1 MISIHLMNTQS
12 LSSFIQTMMNRDQDQ
27 EFISKSTLTN
37 LFRVSLGHHR
47 RRLRKIF
54 RDHFNPF
61 KTDAVWTK
69 DLPECVINELRLHLS
84 WDLGHRVFYL
94 NREQLGTRILLRFK
108 ELGVL
113 LFMTKIIKDDRKNII

>member
-12 LSSFIQTMMNRDQDQ
+12 LSLFILTMMNRDQDQ
-27 EFISKSTLTN
+27 EFISKTTLTN
-37 LFRVSLGHHR
+37 LFQVSLVYHR

-61 KTDAVWTK
+61 ETDAVWTK
-69 DLPECVINELRLHLS
+69 DLPEHVINELRLHLS
-84 WDLGHRVFYL
+84 WDLGHRSFYL

-108 ELGVL
+108 ELGIL
-113 LFMTKIIKDDRKNII
+113 LFMKKIIKDDRKNMI

>member
-12 LSSFIQTMMNRDQDQ
+12 LSLFILTMMNRDQDQ
-27 EFISKSTLTN
+27 EFISKTTWTN
-37 LFRVSLGHHR
+37 LFRVSLVYHR

-69 DLPECVINELRLHLS
+69 DLEHLINELRLHLS
-84 WDLGHRVFYL
+84 WDLAWTPCVL
-94 NREQLGTRILLRFK
+94 SKSGTTWNQNTFEI
-108 ELGVL
+108 
-113 LFMTKIIKDDRKNII
+113 

>member
-1 MISIHLMNTQS
+1 MNTQS
-12 LSSFIQTMMNRDQDQ
+12 LSLFIQTMINRYQDQ
-27 EFISKSTLTN
+27 EFISKLTLTN

-69 DLPECVINELRLHLS
+69 DLPEHVINELRLHLS
-84 WDLGHRVFYL
+84 WDLGQRVFYL
-94 NREQLGTRILLRFK
+94 NREQLETRILLRFK
-108 ELGVL
+108 ELGIL
-113 LFMTKIIKDDRKNII
+113 LFMKKIIKDDRKNII